1 MLRPEKGSF
10 GNASEM
16 IAINIVKA
24 ATPSKSDRIENF
36 DLGIEPDND
45 KRNRAATLRVD
56 FSLRRIRR
64 SGSRNC

>member
-1 MLRPEKGSF
+1 
-10 GNASEM
+10 M